1 MSSTPFVSS
10 DVDLLWSKDGSNVY
24 FKLSNFSN
32 SFQVYV
38 EANHVD
44 DATNAKLL
52 MVQMLQMLKLLMLLM
67 MKLVM
72 LLLFY
77 FHNSITLQFV

>member
-1 MSSTPFVSS
+1 MSSTPFVCG

-32 SFQVYV
+32 SPQVYV

-44 DATNAKLL
+44 DVANAKPSY
-52 MVQMLQMLKLLMLLM
+52 LQML
-67 MKLVM
+67 
-72 LLLFY
+72 
-77 FHNSITLQFV
+77 